1 MILRMTRL
9 CVCLFAFV
17 LLAAALTQ
25 RSARAGDYPTRPIA
39 LIAPWPPGG
48 AVDTLCRILAAK
60 LSDRLDKAAVVVE
73 NRPGAASVLGLAA
86 AARALPDG
94 YTLAMGGSA
103 SLATSVTIYK
113 KLPYDP
119 TKDFSPVAFIARIP
133 FVLVVN
139 PSLPLHS
146 VHEFIEFAKDRPN
159 ELSYASG
166 GPGSPHHLYTEL
178 FKSMTGIEMRHIP
191 YKGSAPALADVV
203 AGHVSLMFGDIVAAV
218 PLIADG
224 KLRALGVSTL
234 TRVPSVLEI
243 PTVSEAGLEGFEGA
257 GWVMIVAPANTPADI
272 VEKLYGEFKAIVAM
286 PDVRSNMLRLGVIPL
301 DSPPPQEQQ
310 RFINAEI
317 MRWAKVVEHAG
328 LTGTE

>member
-1 MILRMTRL
+1 
-9 CVCLFAFV
+9 
-17 LLAAALTQ
+17 
-25 RSARAGDYPTRPIA
+25 

-146 VHEFIEFAKDRPN
+146 VREFIEFAKDRPN

-234 TRVPSVLEI
+234 TRVPSVPEI

-310 RFINAEI
+310 ALHQCGN
-317 MRWAKVVEHAG
+317 HAMG
-328 LTGTE
+328 QGR

>member
-9 CVCLFAFV
+9 CLCLFAFV
-17 LLAAALTQ
+17 LLAAVLPQ
-25 RSARAGDYPTRPIA
+25 RSARAGDYPTRPIN

-48 AVDTLCRILAAK
+48 AVDTLCRILGAK
-60 LSDRLDKAAVVVE
+60 LSDRLGKAAVVVE

-146 VHEFIEFAKDRPN
+146 VRELIEFAKDRPN

-218 PLIADG
+218 PLVADG

-234 TRVPSVLEI
+234 TRVPSVAEI
-243 PTVSEAGLEGFEGA
+243 PTVSEAGLEGFEAA

-286 PDVRSNMLRLGVIPL
+286 TDVRSNMLRLGVIPL

-310 RFINAEI
+310 RFINVEI

-328 LTGTE
+328 LAGTE

>member
-1 MILRMTRL
+1 MMFAMPRL
-9 CVCLFAFV
+9 CACLFAFV
-17 LLAAALTQ
+17 VLAAALIQ
-25 RSARAGDYPTRPIA
+25 PIARASDYPTRAIV

-48 AVDTLCRILAAK
+48 AVDTLCRMLAAR
-60 LSDRLDKAAVVVE
+60 LSDRLGKAAVVVE

-119 TKDFSPVAFIARIP
+119 TTDFSPIAFIARIP
-133 FVLVVN
+133 FVLVVH

-146 VHEFIEFAKDRPN
+146 VREFIAFAKHQPN

-166 GPGSPHHLYTEL
+166 GAGSPHHLYTEL
-178 FKSMTGIEMRHIP
+178 LKSMTGIGMRHIP

-203 AGHVSLMFGDIVAAV
+203 AGHVPLMFGDIVAAM

-234 TRVPSVLEI
+234 ARVPSAPEI
-243 PTVSEAGLEGFEGA
+243 PTVSEAGVEGFEGA
-257 GWVMIVAPANTPADI
+257 GWVMIVAPANTPSSI

-286 PDVRSNMLRLGVIPL
+286 PDVRANMLRLGIVPL
-301 DSPPPQEQQ
+301 DSPSPQEQQ
-310 RFINAEI
+310 HFINAEI

-328 LTGTE
+328 LAGTE

>member
-1 MILRMTRL
+1 MILPIMPTRI
-9 CVCLFAFV
+9 CLFALVV
-17 LLAAALTQ
+17 LTTASSQPIVRAA
-25 RSARAGDYPTRPIA
+25 DYPTRPIT

-60 LSDRLDKAAVVVE
+60 LSDRLGKAAVVVE

-119 TKDFSPVAFIARIP
+119 TKDFSPIAFIARIP
-133 FVLVVN
+133 FVLVVH

-146 VHEFIEFAKDRPN
+146 VRELIAFAKARPN

-178 FKSMTGIEMRHIP
+178 FKSMAGVEMRHIP

-203 AGHVSLMFGDIVAAV
+203 AGHVPLMFGDIVAAV
-218 PLIADG
+218 PLILEG
-224 KLRALGVSTL
+224 KLRPLGVSTL
-234 TRVPSVLEI
+234 AHVPSVPEI

-257 GWVMIVAPANTPADI
+257 GWVMIVAPANTPTGTVD
-272 VEKLYGEFKAIVAM
+272 KLYEDFKAIVAM
-286 PDVRSNMLRLGVIPL
+286 PDMRSNAPAGHH
-301 DSPPPQEQQ
+301 PP
-310 RFINAEI
+310 R
-317 MRWAKVVEHAG
+317 
-328 LTGTE
+328 

>member
-9 CVCLFAFV
+9 CLCLFAFV
-17 LLAAALTQ
+17 LLAAVLPQ
-25 RSARAGDYPTRPIA
+25 RSARAGDYPTRPIN

-48 AVDTLCRILAAK
+48 AVDTLCRILGAK
-60 LSDRLDKAAVVVE
+60 LSDRLGKAAVVVE

-146 VHEFIEFAKDRPN
+146 VRELIEFAKDRPN

-218 PLIADG
+218 PLAVDEARKAYRLFLQG
-224 KLRALGVSTL
+224 KARAVCPG
-234 TRVPSVLEI
+234 
-243 PTVSEAGLEGFEGA
+243 
-257 GWVMIVAPANTPADI
+257 NTH
-272 VEKLYGEFKAIVAM
+272 
-286 PDVRSNMLRLGVIPL
+286 RLGSRPR
-301 DSPPPQEQQ
+301 
-310 RFINAEI
+310 RF
-317 MRWAKVVEHAG
+317 
-328 LTGTE
+328 

>member
-1 MILRMTRL
+1 MILPIMRSRI
-9 CVCLFAFV
+9 CLFAFV
-17 LLAAALTQ
+17 VLAASSAQPT
-25 RSARAGDYPTRPIA
+25 ARAADYPTRPIT

-60 LSDRLDKAAVVVE
+60 LSDRQGKAAVVVE

-86 AARALPDG
+86 AARAPPDG

-119 TKDFSPVAFIARIP
+119 TKDFSPVAFIARVP
-133 FVLVVN
+133 FVLVVH

-146 VHEFIEFAKDRPN
+146 ARELIAFAKERPN

-166 GPGSPHHLYTEL
+166 GPGSPHHLYIEL
-178 FKSMTGIEMRHIP
+178 LKSMAGIEMRHIP

-203 AGHVSLMFGDIVAAV
+203 AGHVSLMFGDVVAAV
-218 PLIADG
+218 PLIAEG
-224 KLRALGVSTL
+224 KLRPLGVSIL
-234 TRVPSVLEI
+234 ARVPSVPEI

-257 GWVMIVAPANTPADI
+257 GWVMIVAPANTPVDI
-272 VEKLYGEFKAIVAM
+272 VEKLYREFKTIVAM
-286 PDVRSNMLRLGVIPL
+286 PEVHSNMLRLGIIPL

-310 RFINAEI
+310 RFINIEI
-317 MRWAKVVEHAG
+317 MRWAKVVEQTG
-328 LTGTE
+328 LAGTE

>member
-9 CVCLFAFV
+9 CLCLFAFV
-17 LLAAALTQ
+17 LLAAALPQ
-25 RSARAGDYPTRPIA
+25 RSARAGDYPTRPIT

-48 AVDTLCRILAAK
+48 AVDTLCRILGAK
-60 LSDRLDKAAVVVE
+60 LSDRLGKAAVVVE

-103 SLATSVTIYK
+103 SLATSVAIYK

-146 VHEFIEFAKDRPN
+146 VRELIEFAKDRPN

-218 PLIADG
+218 PLVADG

-234 TRVPSVLEI
+234 TRVPSVAEI
-243 PTVSEAGLEGFEGA
+243 PTVSEAGLEGFEAA

-286 PDVRSNMLRLGVIPL
+286 TDVRSNMLRLGVIPL

-310 RFINAEI
+310 RFINVEI

-328 LTGTE
+328 LAGTE

>member
-1 MILRMTRL
+1 MMLGMTRL
-9 CVCLFAFV
+9 FVCLFAFV
-17 LLAAALTQ
+17 LPAAALTQ
-25 RSARAGDYPTRPIA
+25 PSAQAGDYPARPIV

-48 AVDTLCRILAAK
+48 AVDTLCRILAAR
-60 LSDRLDKAAVVVE
+60 LSDRLGKAAVVVE

-119 TKDFSPVAFIARIP
+119 TKDFSSIAFIARIP
-133 FVLVVN
+133 FLLVVH

-146 VHEFIEFAKDRPN
+146 VREFIEFAKQRPN

-178 FKSMTGIEMRHIP
+178 LKSMTGIGMRHIP

-203 AGHVSLMFGDIVAAV
+203 AGHVSLMFGDIVAAM
-218 PLIADG
+218 PLVAEG

-234 TRVPSVLEI
+234 TRVPSVPEI
-243 PTVSEAGLEGFEGA
+243 PTVSEAGIEGFEGA
-257 GWVMIVAPANTPADI
+257 GWVMIVAPANTPPDI

-286 PDVRSNMLRLGVIPL
+286 PDMRANMLRLGIIAL
-301 DSPPPQEQQ
+301 ESPPPQEQQ

-317 MRWAKVVEHAG
+317 MRWAKVVDQAG
-328 LTGTE
+328 LSGTE